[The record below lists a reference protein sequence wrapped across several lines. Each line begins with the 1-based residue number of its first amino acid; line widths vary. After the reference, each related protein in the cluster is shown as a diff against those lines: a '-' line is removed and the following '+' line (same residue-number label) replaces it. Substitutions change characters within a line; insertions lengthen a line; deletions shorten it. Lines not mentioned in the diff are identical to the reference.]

1 MSDTLWVRRRSMAAS
16 GDAADDYDHSL
27 FYRHA
32 DALDRLADSLGVRG
46 LSDFFD
52 TSDLEYNLS
61 EEDLPASWIAEHEH
75 WYPPSEALP
84 ALQRIIEC
92 LKAGEVKG
100 IKEKVR
106 GDLLDELEDCLVK
119 LEMAEREGD
128 LFHFCIVM

>member
-1 MSDTLWVRRRSMAAS
+1 MSDTLWVRRKSMAAS
-16 GDAADDYDHSL
+16 EDVADDYDHSL

-32 DALDRLADSLGVRG
+32 DALDKLADSLGVPR

-61 EEDLPASWIAEHEH
+61 EEDLPASWIAEHEQ
-75 WYPPSEALP
+75 WYPPAEALS
-84 ALQRIIEC
+84 ALRRIIEC

-106 GDLLDELEDCLVK
+106 GDLLEELRDCLVK
-119 LEMAEREGD
+119 LERAEGEGD
-128 LFHFCIVM
+128 SFHFCIVI